1 MISIV
6 LGTRPEIIKLS
17 PLIDILKKKKYS
29 FNILH
34 TGQHYSN
41 NLNDIFLKQLNIPEN
56 KIVDL
61 NVGSHSHGKQTALII
76 EKIENFIKRNRS
88 LKAVLVYGDT
98 NSAFAATIA
107 ACKFYHIKIIH
118 LEAGLRSFDK
128 FMPEEINR
136 RLIDHASDL
145 LLCPTKIAK
154 KNLINEGIK
163 KNIFV
168 TGNTIVD
175 AIKYNL
181 KKNNISS
188 KPSPLNKYITLTI
201 HREENTL
208 QINQLKEI
216 LNSVEKI
223 AIELN
228 YDVFFPCHPKTRKLF
243 NKITNKYHKI
253 KIINP
258 LDYISFLNLIK
269 NSNLIISDSGGIQ
282 EEACILKVPI
292 ITIRKS
298 TERPETLIMKC
309 NLLSNSSYHELKKNV
324 VAMLKQ
330 RINWSNPYGKGNS
343 ALLSFK
349 IIKKFLDK
357 NEQKSY

>member
-17 PLIDILKKKKYS
+17 PLIKVLKKKKYN

-41 NLNDIFLKQLNIPEN
+41 NLNDIFLNQFQIPKN
-56 KIVDL
+56 KIINL
-61 NVGSHSHGKQTALII
+61 NVGSHSHAKQTAIII
-76 EKIENFIKRNRS
+76 EKIENFLKKNKK
-88 LKAVLVYGDT
+88 LKAILVYGDT

-128 FMPEEINR
+128 LMPEEINR

-145 LLCPTKIAK
+145 LLCPTQIAK
-154 KNLINEGIK
+154 KYLINEGIK

-175 AIKYNL
+175 AIKNNL
-181 KKNNISS
+181 QNNNLNFE
-188 KPSPLNKYITLTI
+188 PLTLNKYITLTI

-208 QINQLKEI
+208 DISQLSKI

-223 AIELN
+223 ATELN
-228 YDVFFPCHPKTRKLF
+228 YEVFFPCHPKTKKLL
-243 NKITNKYHKI
+243 NKIKKKYLKI
-253 KIINP
+253 NIINP

-269 NSNLIISDSGGIQ
+269 KSNLIISDSGGIQ
-282 EEACILKVPI
+282 EEACILRVPL

-298 TERPETLIMKC
+298 TERPETLIMNC
-309 NLLSNSSYHELKKNV
+309 NLLSNPDYKELKKNV
-324 VAMLKQ
+324 VTILKQ
-330 RINWSNPYGKGNS
+330 KINWSNPYGKGNS
-343 ALLSFK
+343 ALLSYK
-349 IIKKFLDK
+349 IIKKFIEK